1 MWKNQQNKPC
11 PVCFS
16 SHYIALWL
24 MTAEAVLS
32 FAIVKKSKTAQHFQ
46 ITAGWMKDA
55 HLEQFRG
62 KVVAVDAMC
71 WSDAFREIDWIGCI
85 AEATAACGNCPWG
98 WKPLGCCFA

>member
-1 MWKNQQNKPC
+1 MEKAGRIEC
-11 PVCFS
+11 R
-16 SHYIALWL
+16 
-24 MTAEAVLS
+24 VLGGCES
-32 FAIVKKSKTAQHFQ
+32 FEMG
-46 ITAGWMKDA
+46 ITGLLGLVAPAMKDA